1 MLCTGWPGVTF
12 FLLSLTHGAFMLL
25 LNVINFV
32 SLLRL
37 CSVPLHLTVG
47 RSSDAAHSGHQSLLY
62 WLHQSSAFIVTLF
75 IFLVLLKIYFGLE

>member
-12 FLLSLTHGAFMLL
+12 FLLSLTHGAFTLL

-32 SLLRL
+32 SRL

-62 WLHQSSAFIVTLF
+62 WLHQSSAFIVALL
-75 IFLVLLKIYFGLE
+75 IFLVLLKICFGLE